1 MHCKSHMFNLLEN
14 RKLRKENVAI
24 CYLAFFVWSAYLLV
38 NTGFVADDFAVLIGF
53 KNRDVYDILV
63 PSSYIH
69 IPGLHY
75 IRYVHYFWLNHFSGE
90 VLLNLL
96 KIANVLLALY
106 LTTKFFEIYADTR
119 RALLISFIFVF
130 FPSHDSTVFWYFGQ
144 YLTMNIAFYLYSFYL
159 AHRNRLVLGC
169 FMALFASFTSY
180 GSPPIALALFI
191 LCVLNKQFMRGAVL
205 FVPNVVFCVYY
216 IAMVT
221 TGKATSYTRLP
232 ANWDLM
238 AITKQFVLQI
248 VTFCDAMF
256 GPSMWLKLY
265 LAFTQLSVKSWV
277 IGAFVTFI
285 CYKAYSAHTKIRGN
299 NVSDVRHLW
308 VSGYNLKLVICFVVL
323 TFTSLLMFAVNGY
336 YPQLTFNLGNRTTI
350 YGSLLIAYLIVMMP
364 VKRKLRDV
372 VIGMLIFSI
381 LGISDHWKVSN
392 VHQQEVMMQIRN
404 NEALQNYTE
413 DKPIYVVGNQYS
425 KYGPISHIE
434 FLSES
439 WVVDAFLKLALERD
453 NISVKPLNRR
463 FIFTN
468 GSLVDTKYNMKT
480 AVGDYINVYD
490 SDRDVLM
497 KLQAL
502 EINKYLDCLPVDK
515 RHWILMLDVKFI
527 KDLIRKL
534 MPRLKYAL

>member
-1 MHCKSHMFNLLEN
+1 MWHEN
-14 RKLRKENVAI
+14 MKADKEHPTI
-24 CYLAFFVWSAYLLV
+24 YYLTFFIWTAYLLV
-38 NTGFVADDFAVLIGF
+38 NTGFVSDDFAVLMSF
-53 KNRDVYDILV
+53 KNKEVYDLLV
-63 PSSYIH
+63 PSRFLH
-69 IPGLHY
+69 IPVIHY
-75 IRYVHYFWLNHFSGE
+75 IFYVNYFWFSHYDGE
-90 VLLNLL
+90 LLLNLL

-106 LTTKFFEIYADTR
+106 LTTKFFELYVDFK

-130 FPSHDSTVFWYFGQ
+130 FPSHDATTFWYFGQ
-144 YLTMNIAFYLYSFYL
+144 YLTLNISFYLYSYYL
-159 AHRNRLVLGC
+159 AHKSRLWLAF
-169 FMALFASFTSY
+169 FMALIASFTSY
-180 GSPPIALALFI
+180 GSPPIALSLFI
-191 LCVLNKQFMRGAVL
+191 LCVLNKQLKRGVVL
-205 FVPNVVFCVYY
+205 LAPNILFCVYY
-216 IAMVT
+216 ILITHV
-221 TGKATSYTRLP
+221 GKLYTRLP
-232 ANWDLM
+232 SNYDVVS
-238 AITKQFVLQI
+238 ITKHFVLQM